1 MWKENAEDVVTPQTL
16 KRMPQ
21 LITKFITGDQ
31 QMGASYSVWVLRN
44 NQGKIDIVVQFSLS
58 LLGPLVGWPLVTELH
73 I

>member
-44 NQGKIDIVVQFSLS
+44 NQEKIDSHSVF
-58 LLGPLVGWPLVTELH
+58 LVTTAVSSCGTATWN
-73 I
+73 

>member
-44 NQGKIDIVVQFSLS
+44 NQEKIDSHSVFLATTAVSS
-58 LLGPLVGWPLVTELH
+58 CGTATWN
-73 I
+73 